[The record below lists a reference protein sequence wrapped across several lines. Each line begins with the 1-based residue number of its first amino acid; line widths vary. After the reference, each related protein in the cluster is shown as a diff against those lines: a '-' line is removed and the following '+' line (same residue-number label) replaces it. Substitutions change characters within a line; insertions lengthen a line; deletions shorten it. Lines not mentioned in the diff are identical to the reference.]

1 MQGDARSCQEFKR
14 RNFILYLTEMEM
26 DYPCSDKERL
36 HFVYKCDLVIIS
48 SVRTHFINVKYGKY
62 NEY

>member
-1 MQGDARSCQEFKR
+1 
-14 RNFILYLTEMEM
+14 MEM
-26 DYPCSDKERL
+26 DYPCSDKEPL